1 MAKAYTTRKDVR
13 EQIAKNIKEI
23 ADFSDDG
30 AIQCN
35 VDLIREYLK
44 KGELDKVEERLKSI
58 EECCVINHSKTMQS
72 FHAFEMMRHFALAIG
87 EKYDPM
93 Y

>member
-13 EQIAKNIKEI
+13 EQTANNIKEI
-23 ADFSDDG
+23 ADFSDNG
-30 AIQCN
+30 AIQSN
-35 VDLIREYLK
+35 VDLIRDYLK
-44 KGELDKVEERLKSI
+44 KGELDKVEERLKAI
-58 EECCVINHSKTMQS
+58 EECCVANYSKTMQS

>member
-1 MAKAYTTRKDVR
+1 MTRKELR
-13 EQIAKNIKEI
+13 EQTASDIKQMS
-23 ADFSDDG
+23 DFGDNG

-35 VDLIREYLK
+35 VRLIR
-44 KGELDKVEERLKSI
+44 DKLNEITDRIDVDYILERLDDI
-58 EECCVINHSKTMQS
+58 EECCKNNHAQMMQS
-72 FHAFEMMRHFALAIG
+72 YHAFEMMRHFALAIG

>member
-13 EQIAKNIKEI
+13 EQTANSIKEI
-23 ADFSDDG
+23 ADFSDNG

-35 VDLIREYLK
+35 VDLIRDYLK
-44 KGELDKVEERLKSI
+44 EGKLDEVEKRLKAI
-58 EECCVINHSKTMQS
+58 EECCVVNHSKTMQS